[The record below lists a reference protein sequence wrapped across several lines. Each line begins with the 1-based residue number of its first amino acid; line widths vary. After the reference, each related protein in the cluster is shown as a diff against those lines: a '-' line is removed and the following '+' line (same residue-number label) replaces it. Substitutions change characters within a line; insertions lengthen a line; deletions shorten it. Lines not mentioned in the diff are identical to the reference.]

1 MPDSVL
7 LVLVVI
13 GVIIAVLG
21 WPMFL
26 HLRLR
31 KGRRS
36 EVVSK
41 LEDFNAGSYTLLS
54 MERGVV
60 GNMVIHH
67 LKLRAD
73 SWYGVPTISVKVS
86 GPLPENF
93 EFVPGV
99 RFTILDPKYEQTQRL
114 VAPVRFIEQVR
125 I

>member
-7 LVLVVI
+7 LTLVVI
-13 GVIIAVLG
+13 SAFVAIIG

-31 KGRRS
+31 KGKRS

-54 MERGVV
+54 VERAVV
-60 GNMVIHH
+60 GNMVIH
-67 LKLRAD
+67 LLTLRAD

-86 GPLPENF
+86 GPLPMNF
-93 EFVPGV
+93 EFIPGV
-99 RFTILDPKYEQTQRL
+99 RFTILDPKYEQAGRQ
-114 VAPVRFIEQVR
+114 VAPVRFIEQVS